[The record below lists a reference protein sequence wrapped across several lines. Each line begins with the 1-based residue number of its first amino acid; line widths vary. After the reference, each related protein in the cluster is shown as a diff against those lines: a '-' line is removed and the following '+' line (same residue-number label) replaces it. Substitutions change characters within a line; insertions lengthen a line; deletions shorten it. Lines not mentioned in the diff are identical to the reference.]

1 VALVPPDKKSGL
13 ATRQA
18 LSTVHSWGLR
28 GLSRFS
34 VDFCMRS
41 WIRPALMW
49 LLVVVVP
56 VQGLAAGMMVSCG
69 PNHARMAQ
77 MSDHLQHEVA
87 EGKAHHH
94 ETSSAPADVGSVQ
107 PSHESL
113 SDLPVGSESP
123 LDKVAK
129 FKCSACAACCT
140 ATAIPTSVYTF
151 DACAST
157 SLQASV
163 SMSLAPVFLTEGP
176 ERPPRLLLA

>member
-1 VALVPPDKKSGL
+1 MPPEEDRRAARRTHG
-13 ATRQA
+13 T
-18 LSTVHSWGLR
+18 
-28 GLSRFS
+28 SRFG

-41 WIRPALMW
+41 WFRTALMW
-49 LLVVVVP
+49 LLVAVIP

-87 EGKAHHH
+87 EGAAHHH
-94 ETSSAPADVGSVQ
+94 ETGPASADVGDAQ
-107 PSHESL
+107 PSQESL
-113 SDLPVGSESP
+113 SELSAGSESP
-123 LDKVAK
+123 LDKIAK

-151 DACAST
+151 DACEST

-163 SMSLAPVFLTEGP
+163 LMSMAPVFLTEGP
-176 ERPPRLLLA
+176 ERPPRFLLA